1 MDDSTSVVESSNSP
15 PQKVTLENGIALSGV
30 EADANVTRDEP
41 PIVNV
46 RESDSSQQQL
56 AWFLGGLFLLPL
68 LVGFA
73 SASLAVIGD
82 SGLFTSYSSDEPSFE
97 EDASFADENYSV
109 RSFYM
114 SSGFEDTFAEQ
125 SFWDL
130 TFETETWEA
139 YISGS
144 GSKDERGF
152 DQQWIEDDTGYTWWV
167 AEIHDQ
173 ESDVPI
179 YITQVENAVFVA
191 FPSSSSEPTYAHY
204 YWNDSGG
211 IFDLSSL
218 AVLIWPISVIAGI
231 TWGFTKN
238 QPTFAYGV
246 MVWGSVVLLGTGFI
260 ALIAYAF

>member
-1 MDDSTSVVESSNSP
+1 MDDSISIVESFNP
-15 PQKVTLENGIALSGV
+15 PPPKVTLEKDIALSGV
-30 EADANVTRDEP
+30 EAVANVTRDEQP
-41 PIVNV
+41 FVGV
-46 RESDSSQQQL
+46 RESDLGQQQW

-68 LVGFA
+68 FVGFA
-73 SASLAVIGD
+73 SASLAMIGD
-82 SGLFTSYSSDEPSFE
+82 SGLFTSYSSDEPSLE
-97 EDASFADENYSV
+97 EDASFAGEAYSV
-109 RSFYM
+109 RGFYM
-114 SSGFEDTFAEQ
+114 SSGFEDTFAAQ

-152 DQQWIEDDTGYTWWV
+152 DQQSIMDDNGYTWWI
-167 AEIHDQ
+167 ADIHYQDF
-173 ESDVPI
+173 DVSV
-179 YITQVENAVFVA
+179 YITQVENAVLIA

-231 TWGFTKN
+231 TWGFSKN
-238 QPTFAYGV
+238 HPAFAYGV
-246 MVWGSVVLLGTGFI
+246 MVWGSIVLLGTGF
-260 ALIAYAF
+260 LGLLAYAF